1 MDQIRFSTTIDGE
14 FLATFDG
21 VVLDLFGAD
30 VPGAGANERFHR
42 DLMTI
47 TIDEPDRKGTRK
59 LVIHAGAGPGRKVP
73 SRYLL
78 IAEQDRAVIDFFERV
93 RAALPAV

>member
-1 MDQIRFSTTIDGE
+1 MG
-14 FLATFDG
+14 
-21 VVLDLFGAD
+21 FG
-30 VPGAGANERFHR
+30 
-42 DLMTI
+42 
-47 TIDEPDRKGTRK
+47 KGTRK
-59 LVIHAGAGPGRKVP
+59 LVIYAGAGPGRTVP